1 MGYRI
6 EYEDRHF
13 RLFIDYDPRFL
24 EELKKLVPYPFRYW
38 NIHEKC
44 WVINLDY
51 VEDVEE
57 LVRDYFLDDYSCD
70 DVDEDD
76 GTDWKAAARKL
87 QSEVTRLKELLFSN
101 GGNQASDSDWGKI
114 KVFMNKEAFNSL
126 RRILAKQY
134 HPDFGGSEEKMK
146 TINSLFDKIE
156 KSV

>member
-1 MGYRI
+1 
-6 EYEDRHF
+6 YEDRHF

-51 VEDVEE
+51 VEDV
-57 LVRDYFLDDYSCD
+57 
-70 DVDEDD
+70 
-76 GTDWKAAARKL
+76 
-87 QSEVTRLKELLFSN
+87 KELLFSN